1 MKKAVK
7 ILLGIF
13 ILVFIST
20 VLVMA
25 WGQKA
30 DPNNIKAKDDLRAV
44 VLKMHGIS
52 IENSD
57 LTNKYDVLIKT
68 SFDTQ
73 TKWPLKDKLPKNFDP
88 KKIME
93 IGKDPGLGIKELH
106 KTGITGKGVNVAII
120 DQPLLKGHEEYKNKV
135 VKYTVV
141 GASKEELKNEGWQTS
156 GHGPAV
162 TSLFVG
168 KTCGVAPGA
177 SLYYWAEPS
186 WEADYKYP
194 IDILEEIIAYNKNK
208 SLADKIRVVSFS
220 LGYCDD
226 FKNFKLW
233 EPELKKAK
241 KEGLIVVHCHNIYI
255 PAGCPLNKDRNNPAN
270 YYSAWK
276 GNFKGMIYVPVD
288 NRAYASG
295 YYGESINEFT
305 EKDYSFDGIGGNS
318 WGAPYLAGVITLGL
332 QVNPSLTEDTI
343 YKYLRET
350 GTPFNGGW
358 IVNPAKFVAK
368 AKQTK

>member
-25 WGQKA
+25 WGQKP
-30 DPNNIKAKDDLRAV
+30 DPNNLKKEDDLRGF
-44 VLKMHGIS
+44 VLKSYGLS
-52 IENSD
+52 IENVD
-57 LTNKYDVLIKT
+57 LSGKYDVLITT
-68 SFDTQ
+68 SFDTT
-73 TKWPLKDKLPKNFDP
+73 TKWSSKDKLPKNFDP
-88 KKIME
+88 KKIIE
-93 IGKDPGLGIKELH
+93 TGKAPGLGIKELH
-106 KTGITGKGVNVAII
+106 KAGITGKGVNVAII

-135 VKYTVV
+135 VKYTEV
-141 GASKEELKNEGWQTS
+141 GADKESIKRGNWKTS

-177 SLYYWAEPS
+177 SLYYYAEPT
-186 WEADYKYP
+186 WKTDYKYP

-208 SLADKIRVVSFS
+208 PTADKIRVVSFS

-241 KEGLIVVHCHNIYI
+241 KEGLIVVHCHSIYI
-255 PAGCPLNKDRNNPAN
+255 PAGCPLNKDRNNPTN

-288 NRAYASG
+288 NRSYASG
-295 YYGESINEFT
+295 FGGNN
-305 EKDYSFDGIGGNS
+305 DYSFDGIGGNS

-332 QVNPSLTEDTI
+332 QVNPNLNEDTI

-358 IVNPAKFVAK
+358 IINPAKFVAK

>member
-1 MKKAVK
+1 MMKKAVK
-7 ILLGIF
+7 ILLV
-13 ILVFIST
+13 VFAFALLLT
-20 VLVMA
+20 VFVMA
-25 WGQKA
+25 WGQKP
-30 DPNNIKAKDDLRAV
+30 DPNNLKKADDLRAFA
-44 VLKMHGIS
+44 LKMEGVS
-52 IENSD
+52 IENVD
-57 LTNKYDVLIKT
+57 LSGKYDILITT
-68 SFDTQ
+68 SFDTL
-73 TKWPLKDKLPKNFDP
+73 TKWPSKDKLPKNFDP
-88 KKIME
+88 EKIME

-106 KTGITGKGVNVAII
+106 KAGITGKGVNVAII
-120 DQPLLKGHEEYKNKV
+120 DQPLLKEHKEYKGKI
-135 VKYTVV
+135 VKYTVI
-141 GASKEELKNEGWQTS
+141 GATKEELNDRGWKTS
-156 GHGPAV
+156 AHGPAV

-177 SLYYWAEPS
+177 SLYYWAEPT
-186 WEADYKYP
+186 WKADYKYP

-208 SLADKIRVVSFS
+208 SLAGKIRVVSFS

-233 EPELKKAK
+233 KPELEKAK
-241 KEGLIVVHCHNIYI
+241 KEGLIVVHCSDIYI

-295 YYGESINEFT
+295 YGENINKFT

-318 WGAPYLAGVITLGL
+318 WGAPYLSGVITLGL
-332 QVNPSLTEDTI
+332 QVNPNLTEDMI

-358 IVNPAKFVAK
+358 IINPAKFIEK
-368 AKQTK
+368 IKQTK

>member
-1 MKKAVK
+1 MKKSLK
-7 ILLGIF
+7 ILLVIF
-13 ILVFIST
+13 ALVFIST

-25 WGQKA
+25 WGQKP
-30 DPNNIKAKDDLRAV
+30 DPNNIKKGDDLRGCI
-44 VLKMHGIS
+44 LRDYGLS
-52 IENSD
+52 IEKVD
-57 LTNKYDVLIKT
+57 LSGKYDVLITT

-73 TKWPLKDKLPKNFDP
+73 TKWPPKNKLPKNFDP
-88 KKIME
+88 KKIIE
-93 IGKDPGLGIKELH
+93 IGKDPGLGIKQLH
-106 KTGITGKGVNVAII
+106 KAGITGKGINVAII
-120 DQPLLKGHEEYKNKV
+120 DQPLLRVHEEYKNKV
-135 VKYTVV
+135 VKYTEV
-141 GASKEELKNEGWQTS
+141 GASKEEIKMGAWKTS

-177 SLYYWAEPS
+177 SLYYYAQPS
-186 WEADYKYP
+186 WKADYKYN
-194 IDILEEIIAYNKNK
+194 IDILEKIIAYNKNK
-208 SLADKIRVVSFS
+208 SLADKIRVVSKS
-220 LGYCDD
+220 LGYCEDY
-226 FKNFKLW
+226 KNFKLW
-233 EPELKKAK
+233 GPELKKAK
-241 KEGLIVVHCHNIYI
+241 KEGLIVVHCNDIYI

-295 YYGESINEFT
+295 FDGKN
-305 EKDYSFDGIGGNS
+305 DYSFDGIGGNS

-358 IVNPAKFVAK
+358 IINPAKFVEK
-368 AKQTK
+368 VKETK